1 MPEYLAPGV
10 YVEEVELGSNSIGG
24 VSTSVTGFIG
34 PTLFGPPYGVPELLT
49 SYSDFESIYG
59 GLDQLQ
65 FEDQGEESINY
76 MAQAVRAFFEN
87 GGQQLYVV
95 RTFSSVPRGT
105 EEENPSGV
113 YAPPTSGSYST
124 QWTICC
130 ASATIPD
137 PASGSPPAQSIPLFA
152 RYPGSICG
160 DGNLSLTFTVYT
172 TQNVLS
178 GVPHNP
184 LQPAGP
190 KDPVLLG
197 VNNFDTVWIQQ
208 NETSPPVTALYWA
221 EKYLNAQTQQ
231 WDWQFHPEYDG
242 PNPPAPL
249 QLSSLVPAQT
259 GITGDV
265 VQVVTISVEVD
276 FGGAFPRSLVYDK
289 LTFHPPSPTSL
300 STFFALQP
308 NSRSQALTVPIVFD
322 PQGLFTQGPAIARIL
337 MTQPRSQPEI
347 GRLKRLLGFGT
358 LGSPP
363 TPDIDLSI
371 LGTINYSQLA
381 NSDRQFQVA
390 LTGGLDGYWPT
401 PRYYEGDDSD
411 PTAKTGLM
419 AFEDL
424 TDISIV
430 AAPGSTAA
438 NEELDSDLDMADKLT
453 IAGLLI
459 THCEQMLYRVAVL
472 DSINGQDLTDI
483 SQYRGQL
490 DSEYAALYYP
500 WVQILDP
507 VTDNEIY
514 LPPSGFVA
522 GLYVANDIAV
532 GVHKAPANM
541 VVNLAI
547 GFELTLNKAQQDVLN
562 PLGIDCFRFFE
573 GRGYRLWGARTISSD
588 SEWTYIN
595 VRRYFCYLEHSI
607 DLGTQWVVFEPNSQ
621 ALWARVVQSVSDFLY
636 SEWQAG
642 HLMGSK
648 PEQAYFV
655 KCDQSTMTQNDIDNG
670 RLICMIGVAPIYP
683 AEFVIFRIGQWVGSQ
698 AS

>member
-10 YVEEVELGSNSIGG
+10 YVEEIDFSANSIGG
-24 VSTSVTGFIG
+24 VSTSITGFIG

-49 SYSDFESIYG
+49 SYANFETIYG
-59 GLDQLQ
+59 GLDPLQ
-65 FEDQGEESINY
+65 FEDAGEETVNY
-76 MAQAVRAFFEN
+76 MAQAVRAFFQN

-95 RTFSSVPRGT
+95 RTFSSVPRGM
-105 EEENPSGV
+105 EEEESGQV
-113 YAPPTSGSYST
+113 YVPYST
-124 QWTICC
+124 QCC

-137 PASGSPPAQSIPLFA
+137 TSSSPSVQSIPLFA

-160 DGNLSLTFTVYT
+160 DGNLFLTFTVYAG
-172 TQNVLS
+172 QNVLS
-178 GVPHNP
+178 GTPHNP
-184 LQPAGP
+184 LLPSGP

-197 VNNFDTVWIQQ
+197 VNNYDTVWISQ
-208 NETSPPVTALYWA
+208 NESSPPAVGLYWA
-221 EKYLNAQTQQ
+221 EKYLNPLTQQ
-231 WDWQFHPEYDG
+231 WDWQFHPES
-242 PNPPAPL
+242 NSAIPPPPL
-249 QLSSLVPAQT
+249 QLSALQPAQT
-259 GITGDV
+259 GIAGDV
-265 VQVVTISVEVD
+265 VKVVTISVEVD
-276 FGGAFPRSLVYDK
+276 FQGAFPRSIVYDN

-300 STFFALQP
+300 STFFALKP
-308 NSRSQALTVPIVFD
+308 SSRSQALTVPIVFD
-322 PQGLFTQGPAIARIL
+322 PQNQFTDGPTIARIML
-337 MTQPRSQPEI
+337 TQPRSQPEL
-347 GRLKRLLGFGT
+347 GRLKRLLGYGT

-363 TPDIDLSI
+363 VPNPFTDLSI
-371 LGTINYSQLA
+371 LGTLNCPQLA

-411 PTAKTGLM
+411 PTAKTGLE

-438 NEELDSDLDMADKLT
+438 NTALDPDLDMADKLT

-459 THCEQMLYRVAVL
+459 THCEQMRYRVAIL
-472 DSINGQDLTDI
+472 DSINGQDLTDV

-500 WVQILDP
+500 WVRIVDP
-507 VTDNEIY
+507 VTENEIN

-541 VVNLAI
+541 VVDLAI
-547 GFELTLNKAQQDVLN
+547 GFELMLNKAQQDVLN

-588 SEWTYIN
+588 SEWMYVN

-621 ALWARVVQSVSDFLY
+621 ALWARVAQSVSDFLY

-642 HLMGSK
+642 HLMGTK

-655 KCDQSTMTQNDIDNG
+655 KCDQSTMTQNDLDNG
-670 RLICMIGVAPIYP
+670 RLICVIGVAPIYP
-683 AEFVIFRIGQWVGSQ
+683 AEFVIFRIGQWAGSQ